1 MENWLKTGSCGKI
14 KQESTEEGELNRPST
29 SNGVKVPRV
38 SSNVKKGKKMFRK
51 YCPEYLRYGFT
62 FIGTDEEPIPQ
73 CVLCFETLANESMK
87 PSKLQRHISTK
98 HPECLNKPL
107 IFFQSKKKELFS
119 TRSNMEN
126 VSSGRGNKQITMA
139 SYQLSLLIAKNGA
152 PHTAGENL
160 ILPGAKIIS
169 SLLLDEKVGQQIGQI
184 SLSNTTVKRRIEEMS
199 VNVKESLISAMKES
213 DFYSLQLDES
223 TDIADNANLLCFVR
237 FNFNGSVEEEM
248 LFCQPLKT
256 RTTGQDIFDSLDSFI
271 RENGINWSKCVGL
284 TTDGARAMSG
294 KYTGLRAK
302 VKEVAPLLEWTHCS
316 IHREALAV
324 KGMNPDL
331 KSTLDD
337 AVKIVNLIKA
347 QSKNSR
353 LFAVMCD
360 EMGSDHMQ
368 LLLHCEVRWLSRGK
382 VLSRLFEL
390 RDEVRLFLV
399 QLEDDGKEKAKHF
412 LRDCLNDDTW
422 LIKLSYLAD
431 IFSSLNILNLTLQ
444 GEDGHRFFL
453 QDKVDSTIK
462 KINRWHQKVQ
472 ANKFDAFPLM
482 HEFVEF
488 HELTVDPVTSE
499 IILEHLQGLSSE
511 LRRYFPPIAATNKWI
526 QNPFDEDNLKNVNLA
541 AAQVYTYF

>member
-1 MENWLKTGSCGKI
+1 
-14 KQESTEEGELNRPST
+14 
-29 SNGVKVPRV
+29 
-38 SSNVKKGKKMFRK
+38 
-51 YCPEYLRYGFT
+51 
-62 FIGTDEEPIPQ
+62 
-73 CVLCFETLANESMK
+73 
-87 PSKLQRHISTK
+87 
-98 HPECLNKPL
+98 
-107 IFFQSKKKELFS
+107 
-119 TRSNMEN
+119 MEN
-126 VSSGRGNKQITMA
+126 VSSGQGNKKITMA
-139 SYQLSLLIAKNGA
+139 SYQLSLLIAKNSA

-169 SLLLDEKVGQQIGQI
+169 SLLLDEKSGQQIGQI
-184 SLSNTTVKRRIEEMS
+184 PLSNTTVKRRIEEMS
-199 VNVKESLISAMKES
+199 ANVKEILISAVKES

-237 FNFNGSVEEEM
+237 FNLNGSVEEDI
-248 LFCQPLKT
+248 LFCHSLKT
-256 RTTGQDIFDSLDSFI
+256 STTGQDIFNSLDSFI
-271 RENGINWSKCVGL
+271 REHGINWSKCVGL

-294 KYTGLRAK
+294 KYTGLVGK
-302 VKEVAPLLEWTHCS
+302 VKEVAPLVEWTHCS

-347 QSKNSR
+347 QSKNTR
-353 LFAVMCD
+353 MFAVMCD
-360 EMGSDHMQ
+360 EMGSDHKQ

-399 QLEDDGKEKAKHF
+399 QIEHDGKEKAKHF
-412 LRDCLNDDTW
+412 LCDCLNDETW

-444 GEDGHRFFL
+444 GEDVHRFFV
-453 QDKVDSTIK
+453 QDKVDATIK
-462 KINRWHQKVQ
+462 KIDRWHKKVQ

-482 HEFVEF
+482 NEFVDF
-488 HELTVDPVTSE
+488 HELTVDSVTSE
-499 IILEHLQGLSSE
+499 IIIEHLQGLSSE
-511 LRRYFPPIAATNKWI
+511 LRRYFPPIVATNKWI

-541 AAQVYTYF
+541 AFEHVESMPLDRQVMEKPEIESEHVRPENVRKQDYNTLWRPFITD